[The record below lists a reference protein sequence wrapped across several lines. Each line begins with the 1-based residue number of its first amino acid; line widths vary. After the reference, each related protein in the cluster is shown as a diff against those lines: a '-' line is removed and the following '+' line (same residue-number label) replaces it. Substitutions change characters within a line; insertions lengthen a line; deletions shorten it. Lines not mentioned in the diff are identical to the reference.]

1 MIKRIL
7 IASALLV
14 GLEINAQID
23 SINKTPISQNKDAA
37 AVFDNRPGG
46 VNKFREEIAKRIDLS
61 GYQWKKAFTV
71 VFSFVVNEEGK
82 IEDVKAEK
90 SSGIPEFDNRF
101 IYAIKSLKKKWTPA
115 TVNGAIVKSRFKI
128 PFNISAMN

>member
-1 MIKRIL
+1 VIKKIL
-7 IASALLV
+7 IASIFLLS
-14 GLEINAQID
+14 LEISAQTD
-23 SINKTPISQNKDAA
+23 FKNETSTSQNQDVA

-61 GYQWKKAFTV
+61 GYQWKQGFTV
-71 VFSFVVNEEGK
+71 IFSFVVNADGK
-82 IEDVKAEK
+82 TEDVKAEK
-90 SSGIPEFDNRF
+90 SSGIQEFDDRF

-115 TVNGAIVKSRFKI
+115 KVNGVTVKSRFKI